1 MKYSLTTLYEY
12 NVVCVTQIRV
22 GYIKGDKTKHISLK
36 FF

>member
-1 MKYSLTTLYEY
+1 MKY

-22 GYIKGDKTKHISLK
+22 GNIKGDKAKHISLK